1 LKETFFWNDVKTVE
15 IGTLECEPAPDSAV
29 NIHASVKWNAEGY
42 LQKPK
47 SNKVEANLK
56 QVRKD
61 KLETKCPSFFPVQK
75 NH

>member
-1 LKETFFWNDVKTVE
+1 LKETFFWNGDIIAR

-47 SNKVEANLK
+47 SDKVEAHLK

-61 KLETKCPSFFPVQK
+61 KLETKCPSFFPIQK
-75 NH
+75 NL